1 MEKTPSSAKYSEIMV
16 CVLIINIDDPFMKVS
31 IAVLR
36 ASVLFG

>member
-16 CVLIINIDDPFMKVS
+16 CVLINIDDPFMKVS